1 MNNYELLKDRN
12 NRIKLYEFIK
22 EDLINLKLSII
33 YILKI
38 VIKIIIFAAISEL
51 AFYLLFLAISH
62 IPFSTNYKDK
72 YEAAA
77 PLIAFFLTLF
87 IITTGT
93 LTFIRLKEHINK
105 LKKD

>member
-22 EDLINLKLSII
+22 EDLIRLKSSII

-38 VIKIIIFAAISEL
+38 VIKIIIFAVISEL

-62 IPFSTNYKDK
+62 IPFYTNYKDN
-72 YEAAA
+72 YEAAL
-77 PLIAFFLTLF
+77 LIAFFLTLF

-93 LTFIRLKEHINK
+93 LTFIKLKEHIHI